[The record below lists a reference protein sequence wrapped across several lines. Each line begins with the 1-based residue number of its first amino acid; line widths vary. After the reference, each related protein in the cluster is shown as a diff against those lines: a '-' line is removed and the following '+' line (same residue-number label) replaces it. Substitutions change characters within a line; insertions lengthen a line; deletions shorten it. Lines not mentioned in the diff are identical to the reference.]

1 MNIGRGSY
9 NVVKRRES
17 SELFDVLESGETSAT
32 GKIRCLRHLSL
43 AISTPNSCV
52 VFARF
57 FNRERNLRVG
67 LYLFIEIKRQL
78 KILIHLFPKNIA
90 ADIVAY
96 LTSNRS
102 EC

>member
-1 MNIGRGSY
+1 MLSTGENLQSFLMSWKVEKRAPQ
-9 NVVKRRES
+9 VKYAAC
-17 SELFDVLESGETSAT
+17 D
-32 GKIRCLRHLSL
+32 HLSL

-78 KILIHLFPKNIA
+78 KNIDSLI
-90 ADIVAY
+90 
-96 LTSNRS
+96 S
-102 EC
+102 

>member
-1 MNIGRGSY
+1 MSWKVEKRAPQ
-9 NVVKRRES
+9 VKYAAC
-17 SELFDVLESGETSAT
+17 D
-32 GKIRCLRHLSL
+32 HLSL